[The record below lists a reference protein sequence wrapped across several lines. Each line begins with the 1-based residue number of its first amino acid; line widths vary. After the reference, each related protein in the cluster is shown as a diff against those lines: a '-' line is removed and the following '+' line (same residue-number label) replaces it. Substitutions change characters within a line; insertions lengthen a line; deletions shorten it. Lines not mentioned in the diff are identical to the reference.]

1 MSKLTFDKAFELA
14 LLHESAALN
23 ARLLSNPTA
32 APVHYASPPAGLS
45 KDQPTGKSCYRCGGN
60 HNARECRFKDAVCN
74 YGRKK
79 GHIQRVCRSRDR
91 QQHPRNSQPPPT
103 KWKQKTKEPETHRME
118 DHSERPIA
126 YASRPLSS
134 AERNYAQLDK
144 EALSIVFGV
153 KHFHQYLYGR
163 KFIIMSDHKPL
174 QYLLGET
181 RGIPP
186 MASARIQRWAL
197 MLSAYHYE
205 ICYRPGADHANADG
219 LSRLPLPDHVTN
231 IPVPG
236 DVLYLFGHWKVRLS
250 KLHRSGS
257 GQTRILSYLECVTT
271 FSRTGSTLTYWGF
284 NRISRE
290 QQSSVCKMDAC

>member
-1 MSKLTFDKAFELA
+1 MGNFSRTRLSTLLWPLYDLLQSAMTWTWGNSQEQAFRKAKE
-14 LLHESAALN
+14 
-23 ARLLSNPTA
+23 LLSS
-32 APVHYASPPAGLS
+32 APLLIHYDPEKQLVLSCDASPYGVGDVLS
-45 KDQPTGKSCYRCGGN
+45 
-60 HNARECRFKDAVCN
+60 
-74 YGRKK
+74 
-79 GHIQRVCRSRDR
+79 
-91 QQHPRNSQPPPT
+91 
-103 KWKQKTKEPETHRME
+103 HRME

-126 YASRPLSS
+126 YASRTLSS
-134 AERNYAQLDK
+134 AKRKYTQLDK
-144 EALSIVFGV
+144 EALSNVFGV

-181 RGIPP
+181 CGIPP

-236 DVLYLFGHWKVRLS
+236 DVLYLFRTLEGMPIKAAQIRQWTDTDPVLS
-250 KLHRSGS
+250 RVCHNVLKGWVDSNELGL
-257 GQTRILSYLECVTT
+257 QLY
-271 FSRTGSTLTYWGF
+271 
-284 NRISRE
+284 
-290 QQSSVCKMDAC
+290 QS